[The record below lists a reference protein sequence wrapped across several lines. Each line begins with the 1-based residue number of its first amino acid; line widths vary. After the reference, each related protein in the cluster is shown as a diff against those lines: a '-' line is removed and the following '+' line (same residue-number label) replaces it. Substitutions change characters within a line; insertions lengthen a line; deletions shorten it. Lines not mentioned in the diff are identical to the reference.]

1 MNYWNPYGR
10 LCPAAR
16 RNKPSERRL
25 RAGLPV
31 PLFLLALAA
40 HAAPNLMPLPASMSL
55 GAGHLTI
62 DSSFRIAAG
71 GFSDA
76 RLQSAIDRTQA
87 RIFRQLG
94 FATIAPKR
102 ATLTIDCRAPGPAW
116 PALGE
121 DESFVLDV
129 TAAGARIA
137 AATVTGA
144 LRGMETFVQ
153 LIEPG
158 FQVPA
163 VHIEDHPRFPWRG
176 LMLDVSRH
184 WMPVAVVKRN
194 LDAMAAVKLNVF
206 HWHLADDQ
214 GFRVESRLFPKL
226 QQLGSDGNFYT
237 QDEIRQVVAYAR
249 DRGIRVVPEF
259 DIPGHTSAWFAGY
272 PELASAPGP
281 FHIERSWGIFQPT
294 MNPASEETYRF
305 LDALIGEIAA
315 LFPDPFF
322 HIGGDEVDDTEWK
335 NSPEIQAFARTHN
348 LATSRDLH
356 AYFNH
361 RLQDILRRHGKTMI
375 GWDEV
380 LAPGLAQDTVI
391 QSWRGQESLAEASR
405 KGYRGVLSFGYYL
418 DYLLPAS
425 AHYAVD
431 PLSGAAAALGAA
443 EAARILGGEACMWS
457 EYVSPETVDSR
468 IWPRMA
474 AIAERLWSPREV
486 TDVNSMYAR
495 MEAVSR
501 ELDWVG
507 LRHRVNYEPMLE
519 RIGGDAAELRVLA
532 DACQATGIEVRR
544 DARKYT
550 SLVDFNRFVDAVPPE
565 SESVRHLELAAKTL
579 SPGDIADLR
588 AAFRQ
593 WSELRGGFPDYL
605 EPLARNLAATGALGL
620 EAVDLLEN
628 HRPASEKWISDRS
641 KALDSMEKPGAEVVL
656 AAVRPVRVLLDTL
669 ARRNGGRTRDGGPHR
684 D

>member
-1 MNYWNPYGR
+1 M
-10 LCPAAR
+10 
-16 RNKPSERRL
+16 
-25 RAGLPV
+25 
-31 PLFLLALAA
+31 AA
-40 HAAPNLMPLPASMSL
+40 HAAPNLMPLPAAMSL
-55 GAGHLTI
+55 GAGHLAI
-62 DSSFRIAAG
+62 DSSFRIAAA

-76 RLQSAIDRTQA
+76 RLEAAIGRTQT
-87 RIFRQLG
+87 RIFRQFG
-94 FATIAPKR
+94 FAAILPKR
-102 ATLTIDCRAPGPAW
+102 TVLTIECREPGPVW

-121 DESFVLDV
+121 DESYTLDV
-129 TAAGARIA
+129 TPAGAHIA
-137 AATVTGA
+137 APTVTGA

-158 FQVPA
+158 FRVPA
-163 VHIEDHPRFPWRG
+163 VHIEDRPRFAWRG

-184 WMPVAVVKRN
+184 WMPLAVVKRN

-206 HWHLADDQ
+206 HWHLSDDQ

-237 QDEIRQVVAYAR
+237 RDEIRQVLAYAR
-249 DRGIRVVPEF
+249 DRGIRVIPEF
-259 DIPGHTSAWFAGY
+259 DIPGHTSAWFVGY
-272 PELASAPGP
+272 PELASAQGP

-305 LDALIGEIAA
+305 LDAFVGEMAA

-335 NSPEIQAFARTHN
+335 TSAEIQAFARAHD
-348 LATSRDLH
+348 LAGSRELH
-356 AYFNH
+356 AYFNR
-361 RLQDILRRHGKTMI
+361 RLQEILRRHGKTMI

-405 KGYRGVLSFGYYL
+405 KGFRGILSFGYYL

-425 AHYAVD
+425 THYPVD
-431 PLSGAAAALGAA
+431 PLSGAAARLDTAG
-443 EAARILGGEACMWS
+443 AARILGGEACMWS

-468 IWPRMA
+468 LWPRMA

-486 TDVNSMYAR
+486 ADVNSMYTR
-495 MEAVSR
+495 LEAVSR
-501 ELDWVG
+501 GLDWVG
-507 LRHRVNYEPMLE
+507 LRHRVNYEPMLG
-519 RIGGDAAELRVLA
+519 RIGGDAAALRVLA
-532 DACQATGIEVRR
+532 DACQATGIDVRR

-550 SLVDFNRFVDAVPPE
+550 SLVDMNRFVDAVPPE
-565 SESVRHLELAAKTL
+565 SESVRHLELASRAL
-579 SPGDIADLR
+579 SPADITALR
-588 AAFRQ
+588 QAFRR

-605 EPLARNLAATGALGL
+605 QTLARNLAATGALGL
-620 EAVDLLEN
+620 EALEILES
-628 HRPASEKWISDRS
+628 HRPASENWISGQR
-641 KALDSMEKPGAEVVL
+641 KALDSMEKPEAEVVL
-656 AAVRPVRVLLDTL
+656 AAVRPVRVLLETL
-669 ARRNGGRTRDGGPHR
+669 AQRNGAQVKDGGPPPH